1 MQSESEEA
9 PFPFELKSICS
20 SQMMPNGL
28 SERTVVID
36 ISTNGPLDFPSPKK
50 TQSLVDESGRRY
62 IRRRKVV
69 TNQPRKEP
77 DAPLPNARPLKP
89 IRVAEVVENLNRL
102 VETTSYSSGSSYF
115 RSDTSHYYTS
125 AGRNQSSSGSHLD
138 SRTQVQTTINS
149 KYGQD
154 QRSGSP
160 KLELTEARIVYEKD
174 AKKKRSPQTKNS
186 IMQEAELDYEE
197 SLADSSADADLL
209 RFPKQRKAN
218 RSDESS
224 DEPPTKRR
232 KSPERSHRSSRRN
245 KHQRFESE
253 SSESY
258 ESEEDRRKSHE
269 RRRSPKKSHGK
280 EPKEDREEDDDRR
293 RTHKRSSQRRRR
305 SPSDSS
311 DEYERHS
318 TRRRGSPQRS
328 RRRHESESDSDEWEV
343 EIRRYRTKRHSPK
356 RSTRRRREVTDYSDE
371 ERPRKRR
378 GSSQRR
384 RHQVSDS
391 YESSDDRRKKEL
403 SEYSDEEGS
412 EKKVA
417 KKEVNE
423 TQSMVNDNEEVT
435 KAEAKKGVVAD
446 QQTEEE
452 QANEEPAVQEDK
464 THEEESV
471 HEEEEVNEKGKDE
484 EKPHLEEEEL
494 IVEAEEEQ
502 KEKDKSHSNGEE
514 DAIDKAKEERKDH
527 SNEEE
532 EAIEKAKE
540 ENKSASNEEE
550 EKIEDKSRS
559 NEEEEVIEKAKE
571 ENKSISHEEEEK
583 IEDKG
588 HSHEEEEA
596 LEKAKEENKS
606 VSNEVEE
613 KIEEKS
619 GADKEDA
626 AEEEKGEEKQSDESD
641 SNEENAIEN
650 PKELHEEEEEQHNH
664 ESGAE
669 DENQSHKSNSSSS
682 TESKPQS
689 PIIVTDELT
698 KSVSLEHDESLHLD
712 ELESDSHDEQ
722 DILFRPYGRK
732 ETTGSFRERSYGL
745 KTEQQTF
752 SHTIGP
758 TSRKLLDGS
767 KSLSSSVELSVKEIH
782 PSSIVYGDSSVWM
795 FLPLDLSGT
804 EDYQKKETD
813 DGKVTLPP
821 NFSRVVVILDHS
833 FGQENRESLLVP
845 ISRAMSPYKSEHFA
859 ILVENA
865 ESENP
870 NCVAVYTF
878 GYCGDKCTK
887 IWGTGQDNI
896 DISTIRAYWQY
907 KWDKHVFV
915 ADEGLGEKT
924 VAFSV

>member
-9 PFPFELKSICS
+9 PFPFELKSVCS

-50 TQSLVDESGRRY
+50 TQSLIDESGRRF

-102 VETTSYSSGSSYF
+102 VETTSYSSWSSSF

-125 AGRNQSSSGSHLD
+125 AGRNQSSSGSRLD
-138 SRTQVQTTINS
+138 SRTQIQTTINS
-149 KYGQD
+149 KMYGQD

-174 AKKKRSPQTKNS
+174 AKKKRSPQPKNS
-186 IMQEAELDYEE
+186 IMREAELLDSEE
-197 SLADSSADADLL
+197 SLADSSADADVL
-209 RFPKQRKAN
+209 RFPKQRNAH

-224 DEPPTKRR
+224 DEPPAKRR

-245 KHQRFESE
+245 KRQRFESE

-258 ESEEDRRKSHE
+258 ESEEDTRKS
-269 RRRSPKKSHGK
+269 RRSPKKSHGK
-280 EPKEDREEDDDRR
+280 EPKEDREDDDRR
-293 RTHKRSSQRRRR
+293 RSHRRSSQRRRR

-311 DEYERHS
+311 DEYERYS
-318 TRRRGSPQRS
+318 TRRKGSPKRS
-328 RRRHESESDSDEWEV
+328 RRRDESESESDEYEI

-356 RSTRRRREVTDYSDE
+356 RSTRRRREVSDYSDE

-378 GSSQRR
+378 GSPKRR

-391 YESSDDRRKKEL
+391 YESSDDKRKKESL
-403 SEYSDEEGS
+403 EYSDEEGS
-412 EKKVA
+412 EKRVA

-423 TQSMVNDNEEVT
+423 MQSMVSDKEEVVN
-435 KAEAKKGVVAD
+435 AEENKGVVGG

-452 QANEEPAVQEDK
+452 ANEEPVAQEEAK

-471 HEEEEVNEKGKDE
+471 HEEDVNEKAKDE
-484 EKPHLEEEEL
+484 ETPHLEEEDA

-502 KEKDKSHSNGEE
+502 KEEDKGHSNEEE
-514 DAIDKAKEERKDH
+514 DAIDKAKEEDKSH

-532 EAIEKAKE
+532 EAVERAQEK
-540 ENKSASNEEE
+540 SGSEE
-550 EKIEDKSRS
+550 EKIEDKS
-559 NEEEEVIEKAKE
+559 
-571 ENKSISHEEEEK
+571 
-583 IEDKG
+583 
-588 HSHEEEEA
+588 
-596 LEKAKEENKS
+596 
-606 VSNEVEE
+606 
-613 KIEEKS
+613 
-619 GADKEDA
+619 DKEDTA
-626 AEEEKGEEKQSDESD
+626 EEKGQEKQSD
-641 SNEENAIEN
+641 SNEENAIEKT
-650 PKELHEEEEEQHNH
+650 KEEIHEEEEEQHSH

-745 KTEQQTF
+745 KAEQQTF

-833 FGQENRESLLVP
+833 FGQENRDSLLVP

-870 NCVAVYTF
+870 NCAAVYTF

>member
-9 PFPFELKSICS
+9 PFPFELKSVCS

-50 TQSLVDESGRRY
+50 TQSLIDESGRRF

-102 VETTSYSSGSSYF
+102 VETTSYSSWSSSF

-125 AGRNQSSSGSHLD
+125 AGRNQSSSGSRLD
-138 SRTQVQTTINS
+138 SRTQIQTTINS
-149 KYGQD
+149 KMYGQD

-186 IMQEAELDYEE
+186 IMREAELLDSEE
-197 SLADSSADADLL
+197 SLADSSADADVL
-209 RFPKQRKAN
+209 RFPKQRNAH

-224 DEPPTKRR
+224 DEPPAKRR
-232 KSPERSHRSSRRN
+232 KSPERNHRSSRRN
-245 KHQRFESE
+245 KRQRFDSD

-258 ESEEDRRKSHE
+258 ESEEDTRKS
-269 RRRSPKKSHGK
+269 RRSAKKSHGK
-280 EPKEDREEDDDRR
+280 EPKEDREDDDRR
-293 RTHKRSSQRRRR
+293 RSHRRSSQRRRR

-311 DEYERHS
+311 DEYERYS
-318 TRRRGSPQRS
+318 TRRKGSPKRS
-328 RRRHESESDSDEWEV
+328 RRRDESESESDEYEI

-356 RSTRRRREVTDYSDE
+356 RSTRRRREVSDYSDE

-378 GSSQRR
+378 GSPKRR

-391 YESSDDRRKKEL
+391 YESSDDKRKKESL
-403 SEYSDEEGS
+403 EYSDEEGS
-412 EKKVA
+412 EKNVA

-423 TQSMVNDNEEVT
+423 TQSMVSDKEEVVN
-435 KAEAKKGVVAD
+435 AEENKGVVAG

-452 QANEEPAVQEDK
+452 QANEEPVAQEEDK

-471 HEEEEVNEKGKDE
+471 HEEDEGHEEEDVNEKAKDE
-484 EKPHLEEEEL
+484 EKPHLEEEDA

-502 KEKDKSHSNGEE
+502 KEEDKGHSNEEE
-514 DAIDKAKEERKDH
+514 DAIDKAKEEDKSHSNEEEAIEEAKEEEDKSH

-532 EAIEKAKE
+532 EAVERTKE
-540 ENKSASNEEE
+540 ESGSGEE
-550 EKIEDKSRS
+550 EKIEDKS
-559 NEEEEVIEKAKE
+559 
-571 ENKSISHEEEEK
+571 
-583 IEDKG
+583 
-588 HSHEEEEA
+588 
-596 LEKAKEENKS
+596 
-606 VSNEVEE
+606 
-613 KIEEKS
+613 
-619 GADKEDA
+619 GADKE
-626 AEEEKGEEKQSDESD
+626 EKDQEKQTDKSD
-641 SNEENAIEN
+641 SNEENAV
-650 PKELHEEEEEQHNH
+650 EEIHKEEEQHSH

-745 KTEQQTF
+745 KAEQQTF

-833 FGQENRESLLVP
+833 FGQENRDSLLVP

-870 NCVAVYTF
+870 NCAAVYTF

-887 IWGTGQDNI
+887 IWGTGQDDI